1 MPDTKK
7 YTLVIGA
14 SENPERYSN
23 KAVRALLSHEHAVY
37 AIGLRAGSIEGV
49 PIQTGQPAL
58 KDVDTITV
66 YLSAKNQDGVM
77 DYLLSLSPRRIIFN
91 PGAENPVL
99 EKRAL
104 EKGIVVEEA
113 CTLVLLSTGQF

>member
-23 KAVRALLSHEHAVY
+23 KAVRALLRHGHAVY
-37 AIGLRAGSIEGV
+37 AIGLRTGSINGV
-49 PIQTGQPAL
+49 PIQKGQPAL

-66 YLSAKNQDGVM
+66 YLSAKNQEAVM
-77 DYLLSLSPRRIIFN
+77 DYLLSLFPRRIIFN

>member
-7 YTLVIGA
+7 FTLVIGA

-23 KAVRALLSHEHAVY
+23 KAVRALLSHEHVVY
-37 AIGLRAGSIEGV
+37 AIGLRAGIINGV

-66 YLSAKNQDGVM
+66 YLSAKNQEAVM
-77 DYLLSLSPRRIIFN
+77 DYLLSLFPRRIIFN

-99 EKRAL
+99 ERRAV